1 MLATITG
8 ATGLLGANLAIE
20 LLKQGHTVRAT
31 KRASSKTAH
40 LTAFDIEWVDA
51 SLGDV
56 ASLTAAFEGA
66 DVVFHCAAMVSVR
79 KKPTAALVAAN
90 VDGTRHVIE
99 AALHAQVPR
108 LVHCSTVGAVGL
120 TTDGSP
126 CTEES
131 AWNFPDQGMQ
141 DGYVITKHI
150 SEELVHAAVADGL
163 DAVVVNPT
171 FMFGPYDVRPS
182 SGALIVG
189 VITRQT
195 PGWTPGFNNFVDV
208 RDVARGMVLAWEK
221 GVAGERYILGGENLS
236 YKDIF
241 DRIAAAAGVP
251 PLTWKIPR
259 LIANLGGWFGDFME
273 LISDK
278 EPVINS
284 QTVRWGF
291 CRTFQFDSSKAR
303 RELGY
308 TTSDLDAA
316 IGDAIVWMRG
326 CGTLTQGP

>member
-20 LLKQGHTVRAT
+20 LLEQGHQVRAT
-31 KRASSKTAH
+31 KRSTSKTAH
-40 LTAFDIEWVDA
+40 LAEFDIEWVEA

-79 KKPTAALVAAN
+79 KKPTPPLIAAN
-90 VDGTRHVIE
+90 VDGTRNVIE
-99 AALHAQVPR
+99 AVLHSKVPR

-120 TTDGSP
+120 MTDGAP

-131 AWNFPDQGMQ
+131 AWNFPDQNMQ
-141 DGYVITKHI
+141 DGYVTTKHWA
-150 SEELVHAAVADGL
+150 EQLVHSAVADGL

-189 VITRQT
+189 VVKRQT

-208 RDVARGMVLAWEK
+208 RDVARGMVLAWEQGK
-221 GVAGERYILGGENLS
+221 AGERYILGGENLS
-236 YKDIF
+236 YQDVF
-241 DRIAAAAGVP
+241 ERIAAAAGVP

-259 LIANLGGWFGDFME
+259 LLANLGGWTGDLME
-273 LISDK
+273 LVSRN

-291 CRTFQFDSSKAR
+291 CETFQFDSSKAK

-308 TTSDLDAA
+308 TTSPLDQA
-316 IGDAIVWMRG
+316 IADAIAWMRG
-326 CGTLTQGP
+326 YGTLA